1 MTHKYVPLRLSS
13 NVFSTFLVIGA
24 YVPFL
29 PIWLKGR
36 GLSAEEIGLIFAVAL
51 WAKIPASL
59 LLTSIAD
66 HTGHRKRLLIAVAA
80 ITLAG
85 FLIFPYLYGFG
96 AILVG
101 WVIVGTLLT
110 IMIPLADSLSVIA
123 IQRMGVHYGRIRLWG
138 SVSFIFVSVIGGFY
152 LEGRHSEEVL
162 TLLIGGAVIMA
173 LSTLFLPDLKAAP
186 RVSVR
191 PALFDL
197 MKVPGFAIFV
207 FSAAILQASHAAL
220 YGFATLEWASAG
232 ISKTVIGLLWAEGVI
247 VEIVLLAFSTQI
259 ARRFGVSGLLLM
271 AGGAG
276 IIRWTVIGTTSW
288 IPALI
293 MVQGLHALT
302 FAATLVAA
310 ITYISEN
317 VPKDQ
322 SATAQGLYDGL
333 AMGFLFG
340 IAMAIAGQGYAD
352 MGAAVFYVMA
362 GFSAIGFIG
371 ALFLRKALRKLS
383 ATP

>member
-1 MTHKYVPLRLSS
+1 MRDFQKDQLS
-13 NVFSTFLVIGA
+13 
-24 YVPFL
+24 
-29 PIWLKGR
+29 
-36 GLSAEEIGLIFAVAL
+36 GLNYYAL
-51 WAKIPASL
+51 N
-59 LLTSIAD
+59 
-66 HTGHRKRLLIAVAA
+66 
-80 ITLAG
+80 
-85 FLIFPYLYGFG
+85 
-96 AILVG
+96 
-101 WVIVGTLLT
+101 
-110 IMIPLADSLSVIA
+110 
-123 IQRMGVHYGRIRLWG
+123 Q
-138 SVSFIFVSVIGGFY
+138 
-152 LEGRHSEEVL
+152 L
-162 TLLIGGAVIMA
+162 TLL
-173 LSTLFLPDLKAAP
+173 LPDLKAAP

-232 ISKTVIGLLWAEGVI
+232 ISKTIIGLLWAEGVI
-247 VEIVLLAFSTQI
+247 VEIALLAFSSQI

-288 IPALI
+288 IPALV

-302 FAATLVAA
+302 FAATLIAA
-310 ITYISEN
+310 ITYISQH

-340 IAMAIAGQGYAD
+340 VAMAIAGQGYAEF
-352 MGAAVFYVMA
+352 GPAVFYVMA
-362 GFSAIGFIG
+362 GFSGIGLIG
-371 ALFLRKALRKLS
+371 ALFLRKSLRKLS